1 MPGTEG
7 FLQGREVFLGDKR
20 WSQHWFVA
28 ILELKPQGL
37 SSGTPLG
44 SRAGLVV
51 AHANILG
58 LVLEPGYIR
67 NLFVVHHQRLP
78 VEPGTE
84 AELCT
89 YI

>member
-58 LVLEPGYIR
+58 IGAGARVYKE
-67 NLFVVHHQRLP
+67 FVCGASSKTP
-78 VEPGTE
+78 CGTR
-84 AELCT
+84 
-89 YI
+89 Y